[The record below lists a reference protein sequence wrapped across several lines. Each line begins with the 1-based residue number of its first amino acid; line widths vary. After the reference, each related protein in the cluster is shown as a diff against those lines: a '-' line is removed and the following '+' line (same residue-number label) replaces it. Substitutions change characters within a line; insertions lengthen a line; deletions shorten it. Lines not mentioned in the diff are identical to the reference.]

1 MSSRDPQLVGIS
13 TKLYDQYGSIGQC
26 SRVAH
31 KQHEGKPGSEMED
44 WTKRNGYGQVP
55 AYLKSA
61 ARQRQVELLVE
72 QQKRTRVSP
81 PRRDLYASTHK
92 ASEAREHYAS
102 YMQSLEEMEVPWRQP
117 GKQSD
122 FLPPVLPRA
131 AEGGGRGGG
140 GGGGRETDASERA
153 EDMDVPSP
161 RSRLEAAATQVLL
174 RRVQSDPEFLIAQR
188 KRRTEA
194 RVPRWQHPSPHPWA

>member
-61 ARQRQVELLVE
+61 ARQP
-72 QQKRTRVSP
+72 RTI
-81 PRRDLYASTHK
+81 RDT
-92 ASEAREHYAS
+92 
-102 YMQSLEEMEVPWRQP
+102 SLTIR
-117 GKQSD
+117 D
-122 FLPPVLPRA
+122 ALRA
-131 AEGGGRGGG
+131 A
-140 GGGGRETDASERA
+140 
-153 EDMDVPSP
+153 
-161 RSRLEAAATQVLL
+161 L
-174 RRVQSDPEFLIAQR
+174 RRAAPWPEAD
-188 KRRTEA
+188 ED
-194 RVPRWQHPSPHPWA
+194 